1 MDILYTRV
9 STLIQNNDRQLLH
22 KKDYNL
28 IIEDKCSGTIP
39 FFERDGGKKIL
50 KLLNNNEITSLN
62 VHQIDRLGR
71 NLIDI
76 LKTIAIFN
84 QKKVNINFIQQG
96 LKTLDKDGKENPISK
111 MIISIL
117 GVVAEMERNLIRER
131 QLEGIAIAKAKGVYD
146 GRKRGTTESGLTFLN
161 KQKNKKA
168 VELLDKG
175 YKQSEV
181 AKIIGL
187 HPNTVSKIKRTNN
200 KLKNIR
206 L

>member
-50 KLLNNNEITSLN
+50 KLLNNNSITSLN

-76 LKTIAIFN
+76 LNTIAIFN
-84 QKKVNINFIQQG
+84 QKKVNINFLQQG
-96 LKTLDKDGKENPISK
+96 LKTLDEDSKENAISK

-146 GRKRGTTESGLTFLN
+146 GRRKGTSESGLTFLN
-161 KQKNKKA
+161 KKKNKKA
-168 VELLDKG
+168 VKLLEEG

-187 HPNTVSKIKRTNN
+187 HPNTVSKIKKINN
-200 KLKNIR
+200 KLKNII
-206 L
+206 